1 MVVLAAGAGAGRQVL
16 AAGIRGAAAA
26 AGDAGFRGIVSL
38 LALDEEP
45 AAGHPAVP
53 AGLAG
58 TLDLVQARG
67 DAGIEAPLWVLTQG
81 AVGAPDG
88 EPAASPAQAMAWGLG
103 RVAGLEDPGRWGG
116 LVDLP
121 PVLDE
126 RAAARL
132 GRVLAG
138 CGEDQVAIRAAG
150 ALARRLVR
158 AVPRRSRAR
167 GWAPRGTALVTGA
180 TGTIGPFLARWL
192 AERGTPRVV
201 LVSRSGPAAGG
212 VAGLASELAQA
223 GSEVTVTA
231 TDITE
236 RASVHALL
244 TRISATGPALSAVLH
259 ATVSGELEPLAGI
272 GAASLAAGLGAKAAG
287 AAVLDELTAGL
298 DLDAFVLFSSIA
310 GVWGSGAHGTY
321 AAANAYLDAL
331 ASRRRGQ
338 GRPATSVAWGVWD
351 AGWVRGG
358 GPVADGLRRQGF
370 TFLDPER
377 ALGVLGQVLADGE
390 TFLAVADV
398 DWTRFAPVY
407 RAGRPWRLLDEIAEA
422 RALTAV
428 PAAAGTGGDLAARL
442 AGLAAADRERIVLD
456 LVRGHAAAVLRHRSA
471 EPIEPGRAFRDLG
484 FDSLTAV
491 ELRDRL
497 NAATGLALPSTVVFD
512 YPSAVALARQLIRVA
527 LGTAAAPALSS
538 AQSSMAARAV
548 SAGEPVAVVGLG
560 CRFPGGG
567 GQPGGA
573 VGTAGRGRRRGRA
586 VPGRPGLGRRG
597 PVRPRSGP
605 PGDLLY
611 RPGRVPAGRG
621 RLRRGVLRDLPAG
634 SPDHGPAAAA
644 AARGGLGGHR
654 TGRHRPGRAAP
665 ARRPACSRAR
675 RSPVTGWAWKA
686 ATATG

>member
-1 MVVLAAGAGAGRQVL
+1 M
-16 AAGIRGAAAA
+16 
-26 AGDAGFRGIVSL
+26 
-38 LALDEEP
+38 
-45 AAGHPAVP
+45 
-53 AGLAG
+53 
-58 TLDLVQARG
+58 
-67 DAGIEAPLWVLTQG
+67 
-81 AVGAPDG
+81 
-88 EPAASPAQAMAWGLG
+88 ASPAQAMAWGLG

-132 GRVLAG
+132 CRVLAG
-138 CGEDQVAIRAAG
+138 CGEDQVAIRASG
-150 ALARRLVR
+150 VLARRLVR

-180 TGTIGPFLARWL
+180 TGTIGPYLARWL

-422 RALTAV
+422 RALTVV
-428 PAAAGTGGDLAARL
+428 PATAGTGGDLAARL
-442 AGLAAADRERIVLD
+442 AGLPEADRERIVLD
-456 LVRGHAAAVLRHRSA
+456 LVRGHAAAVLRHRST
-471 EPIEPGRAFRDLG
+471 EPVEPGRAFRDLG

-527 LGTAAAPALSS
+527 LGTVAAPALSS

-548 SAGEPVAVVGLG
+548 AAGEPVAVVGLG
-560 CRFPGGG
+560 CRFPGGADSPEGLWELLAAG
-567 GQPGGA
+567 GDA
-573 VGTAGRGRRRGRA
+573 VGRFPADRGWDAEGLYDPDPDH
-586 VPGRPGLGRRG
+586 PGTSYTDQGGF
-597 PVRPRSGP
+597 
-605 PGDLLY
+605 
-611 RPGRVPAGRG
+611 
-621 RLRRGVLRDLPAG
+621 LRDAAG
-634 SPDHGPAAAA
+634 FDAGFFGISPREALAMDPQQ
-644 AARGGLGGHR
+644 RLLLEVSLGGHR
-654 TGRHRPGRAAP
+654 AGRDRPGRAARLADRGVRGRVVLRLRAGP
-665 ARRPACSRAR
+665 GKQRRPRGDRRGDGGDLRPGVVRARAGGPGGDGGHGVLVGAGGGAPGLPGAARR
-675 RSPVTGWAWKA
+675 GL
-686 ATATG
+686 